1 MINIFKENAKIA
13 AYIFLTFLFL
23 PLIWHALR
31 YFLLAPLIS
40 KVSKCISILPKISG
54 DIDSKSPNI
63 KSQVSMEI
71 ALSEKEELLI
81 NQDYFQSNHKEL
93 KSKTKFFLFPTRPLT
108 SILSRLFILTQ
119 VRVKNSKVQSLTSPK
134 KIL

>member
-1 MINIFKENAKIA
+1 
-13 AYIFLTFLFL
+13 
-23 PLIWHALR
+23 
-31 YFLLAPLIS
+31 
-40 KVSKCISILPKISG
+40 
-54 DIDSKSPNI
+54 
-63 KSQVSMEI
+63 MEI

-119 VRVKNSKVQSLTSPK
+119 VRVKNSKVQSLTLSSK
-134 KIL
+134 KDPLEEVMELSIDQNNAFVIHPRSICGIN